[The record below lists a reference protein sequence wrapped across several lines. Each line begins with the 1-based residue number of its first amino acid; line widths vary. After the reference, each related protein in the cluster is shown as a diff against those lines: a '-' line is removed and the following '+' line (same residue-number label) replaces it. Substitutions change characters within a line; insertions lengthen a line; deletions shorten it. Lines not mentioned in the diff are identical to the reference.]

1 MLGFGRVVVHGEPT
15 EPGIGAAALARRLAG
30 ALGPRVLSEGIDA
43 CLFSNPTRRQARDLA
58 ACIVRSPLRPH
69 ERREPGAE
77 EIEREMA
84 GGGVGGGQGGIT
96 LYDGYELQRVA
107 ASMVPGRGAGG
118 GPPAL
123 HVVLTARLP
132 CTYDPDGMR
141 YHGRALVA
149 ANPALVST
157 TGMVEAPARPRRYY
171 IDMMAARAA
180 GGAGG
185 AAEVEGRYAGAFL
198 ASGDARL
205 AEAAYGYALQAAA
218 YLVTGEPFCA
228 DRGCR
233 LHNAHWQEDVL
244 RLHCASGRL
253 CGAHRAALAAH
264 AKRGPGAPPAHDLN
278 CGRPPRGP
286 S

>member
-1 MLGFGRVVVHGEPT
+1 MHGEPS

-30 ALGPRVLSEGIDA
+30 ALGPRVLSEGRDA
-43 CLFSNPTRRQARDLA
+43 GLFSSPTRREARGLA
-58 ACIVRSPLRPH
+58 ACIVRSPLRPF
-69 ERREPGAE
+69 ERREPEAG

-84 GGGVGGGQGGIT
+84 GGGADPAGGIAC
-96 LYDGYELQRVA
+96 YDGYELQRAA
-107 ASMVPGRGAGG
+107 ASMIPAAGAG

-141 YHGRALVA
+141 YHGRALIA

-180 GGAGG
+180 GAGAAG
-185 AAEVEGRYAGAFL
+185 AAEAEGRHAGSFL
-198 ASGDARL
+198 AGGDARL

-233 LHNAHWQEDVL
+233 LYNAHWQEDVL

-264 AKRGPGAPPAHDLN
+264 AAQGAARGAA
-278 CGRPPRGP
+278 RA
-286 S
+286 

>member
-1 MLGFGRVVVHGEPT
+1 MHGEPS
-15 EPGIGAAALARRLAG
+15 EPGIGAAALARRLAA
-30 ALGPRVLSEGIDA
+30 ALGPHVLSEGRA
-43 CLFSNPTRRQARDLA
+43 AGLFARPTRRQARGLA
-58 ACIVRSPLRPH
+58 ACIVRNHLRPF
-69 ERREPGAE
+69 ERREPDAA

-84 GGGVGGGQGGIT
+84 GGGVAGEGGGIAC
-96 LYDGYELQRVA
+96 YDGFELQRAA
-107 ASMVPGRGAGG
+107 ASMIPRPAGGG

-123 HVVLTARLP
+123 HVVLTNRLP

-180 GGAGG
+180 GGAG
-185 AAEVEGRYAGAFL
+185 AAEAHRRHAGSFL
-198 ASGDARL
+198 SGGDDRL
-205 AEAAYGYALQAAA
+205 AEAAFGYALQAAA
-218 YLVTGEPFCA
+218 YLVTGEPFCG

-233 LHNAHWQEDVL
+233 LYNAHWQEDVL

-253 CGAHRAALAAH
+253 CGAHRAALEAH
-264 AKRGPGAPPAHDLN
+264 ARQGAAARGAA
-278 CGRPPRGP
+278 RP
-286 S
+286 